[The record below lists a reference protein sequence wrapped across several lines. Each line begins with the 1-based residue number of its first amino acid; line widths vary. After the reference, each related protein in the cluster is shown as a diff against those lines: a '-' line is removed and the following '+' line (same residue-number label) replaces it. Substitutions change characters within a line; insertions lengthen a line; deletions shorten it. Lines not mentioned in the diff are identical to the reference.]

1 MRTTRKPGDAR
12 SATRTTVLTVVEGN
26 DRSVASRVR
35 TLLERPDIEHLV
47 STRRKLRPDMAE
59 IPSLLLVVAGNEIDW
74 SVVAELAHRVDTVV
88 LVPQTSRAQARRAL
102 AAGATGYL
110 DLSMKD
116 ETLKTALLAVLSGEA
131 AFSRSI
137 MGEWLRSRR
146 TAPTAIA
153 SAQLTPRQRQILQ
166 RIAHG
171 DTDKQIAEH
180 LGIAVATAHKHV
192 QNVLHRLKVPNRA
205 AAVMIASG
213 LLQKNEST
221 RERSA

>member
-1 MRTTRKPGDAR
+1 
-12 SATRTTVLTVVEGN
+12 
-26 DRSVASRVR
+26 
-35 TLLERPDIEHLV
+35 
-47 STRRKLRPDMAE
+47 MAE
-59 IPSLLLVVAGNEIDW
+59 ISSLLLVVAGSEIDW

-88 LVPQTSRAQARRAL
+88 LVTQTSRAQARRAL
-102 AAGATGYL
+102 AAGASGYL

-137 MGEWLRSRR
+137 IGEWLRSRR
-146 TAPTAIA
+146 AAPTALA
-153 SAQLTPRQRQILQ
+153 SAELTPRQRQILQ

>member
-1 MRTTRKPGDAR
+1 M
-12 SATRTTVLTVVEGN
+12 TVIEGN

-35 TLLERPDIEHLV
+35 TLLESPDIDHLV
-47 STRRKLRPDMAE
+47 STRQKLRPDMAE
-59 IPSLLLVVAGNEIDW
+59 ISSLLLVVAGNDVDW

-88 LVPQTSRAQARRAL
+88 LVNETSRSQARRAL

-131 AFSRSI
+131 AFSRSVI
-137 MGEWLRSRR
+137 GEWLRSRR
-146 TAPTAIA
+146 TAPTSIA
-153 SAQLTPRQRQILQ
+153 AAQLTPRQRQILQ
-166 RIAHG
+166 RIADG

-205 AAVMIASG
+205 AAAMIASA
-213 LLQKNEST
+213 LLQKNAPD

>member
-1 MRTTRKPGDAR
+1 MRTARKPLNPR
-12 SATRTTVLTVVEGN
+12 SASKTTVLTVVEGN

-35 TLLERPDIEHLV
+35 TLLESPDIEHLV

-59 IPSLLLVVAGNEIDW
+59 ISSLLLVVAGTDIDW
-74 SVVAELAHRVDTVV
+74 TIVAELAHRVDTVV
-88 LVPQTSRAQARRAL
+88 LVNGTSRSQARRAL

-137 MGEWLRSRR
+137 IGEWLRSRR
-146 TAPTAIA
+146 TAPILMA
-153 SAQLTPRQRQILQ
+153 SAKLTPRQRQILE

-192 QNVLHRLKVPNRA
+192 QNLLHRLKVPNRA

-213 LLQKNEST
+213 LVLKDETS

>member
-1 MRTTRKPGDAR
+1 MPTARKALNAR
-12 SATRTTVLTVVEGN
+12 SASRTTILTVIEGN

-35 TLLERPDIEHLV
+35 TLLESPDIDHLV
-47 STRRKLRPDMAE
+47 STRQKLRPDMAE
-59 IPSLLLVVAGNEIDW
+59 ISSLLLVVAGTDVDW

-88 LVPQTSRAQARRAL
+88 LVNETSRSQARRAL

-131 AFSRSI
+131 AFSRSVI
-137 MGEWLRSRR
+137 GEWLRSRR
-146 TAPTAIA
+146 TAPTSIA

-166 RIAHG
+166 RIADG

-192 QNVLHRLKVPNRA
+192 QNLLRRLKVPNRA
-205 AAVMIASG
+205 AAAMTASS
-213 LLQKNEST
+213 LLQKNDT
-221 RERSA
+221 KRERSA

>member
-1 MRTTRKPGDAR
+1 MGTARKPASAR
-12 SATRTTVLTVVEGN
+12 SPSRTTVLTVIEGN

-35 TLLERPDIEHLV
+35 TLLEGPDIEHLV

-59 IPSLLLVVAGNEIDW
+59 ISSLLLVVAGDDLDW

-88 LVPQTSRAQARRAL
+88 LVNETSRAQARRAL

-116 ETLKTALLAVLSGEA
+116 ETLRTALLAVLSGEA
-131 AFSRSI
+131 AFSRSVI
-137 MGEWLRSRR
+137 GEWLRSRR
-146 TAPTAIA
+146 TAPTSLAA
-153 SAQLTPRQRQILQ
+153 ARLTPRQRQILQ
-166 RIAHG
+166 RIADG

-180 LGIAVATAHKHV
+180 FGIALATAHKHV
-192 QNVLHRLKVPNRA
+192 QNVLHRLNVPNRA

-213 LLQKNEST
+213 LLRKGDDP

>member
-1 MRTTRKPGDAR
+1 MLPPESSVGDRLDLKSVRFGTAVSPGRVAL
-12 SATRTTVLTVVEGN
+12 AVLTVVEGN
-26 DRSVASRVR
+26 DRSVASRLR

-59 IPSLLLVVAGNEIDW
+59 ISSLLLVVAGNEIDW

-88 LVPQTSRAQARRAL
+88 LVPQTSRAQARRA
-102 AAGATGYL
+102 
-110 DLSMKD
+110 
-116 ETLKTALLAVLSGEA
+116 
-131 AFSRSI
+131 
-137 MGEWLRSRR
+137 SRR
-146 TAPTAIA
+146 TAPTAMA

-213 LLQKNEST
+213 LLQKNEGT